1 MGRIVS
7 ITCPHCE
14 SVLEVDMEAGVVV
27 RHHPPEHKGPV
38 HDLEARLKAMEEE
51 KARAADKMA
60 EAFRAEEARESV
72 MEDRFKALLQEA
84 KERPEEDRPI
94 RDIDLD

>member
-1 MGRIVS
+1 MGRTVS
-7 ITCPHCE
+7 ITCPHCDT
-14 SVLEVDMEAGVVV
+14 VLEVDLEAGVVI
-27 RHHPPEHKGPV
+27 RHHPPEGKKPQ
-38 HDLEARLKAMEEE
+38 HDLEARLTALEKE

-72 MEDRFKALLQEA
+72 MEDRFKKLLQEA
-84 KERPEEDRPI
+84 KERKDEDKPL

>member
-1 MGRIVS
+1 MSRIVS
-7 ITCPHCE
+7 ITCPHCDAT
-14 SVLEVDMEAGVVV
+14 LEVDLEAGVVV
-27 RHHPPEHKGPV
+27 RHHAPKHEAKV
-38 HDLEARLKAMEEE
+38 HDLEARLKALEEA

-72 MEDRFKALLQEA
+72 MEDRFKKLLEEA
-84 KERPEEDRPI
+84 KERPDEDRPL

>member
-1 MGRIVS
+1 MARSVS
-7 ITCPHCE
+7 ITCPHCNTL
-14 SVLEVDMEAGVVV
+14 LEVDLEAGVVV
-27 RHHPPEHKGPV
+27 RHHPPETKKPR
-38 HDLEARLKAMEEE
+38 HDLEARLKALEEE

-72 MEDRFKALLQEA
+72 MEDRFKKLLEEA
-84 KERPEEDRPI
+84 KERKDEGKPI

>member
-1 MGRIVS
+1 MGHTVS
-7 ITCPHCE
+7 ITCPHCDAI
-14 SVLEVDMEAGVVV
+14 LEVDLDAGVVV
-27 RHHPPEHKGPV
+27 RHHPPERKTPV
-38 HDLEARLKAMEEE
+38 HDLEARLKALEEE

-72 MEDRFKALLQEA
+72 MEDRFKKLLKEA
-84 KERPEEDRPI
+84 EERPDEDRPL